1 MCYGIELKKGMVNR
15 LECTKND
22 VPSKKILN
30 IFAPIPIIRGGGGGG
45 GGGGGERGSSQC

>member
-15 LECTKND
+15 LECTKNND

-30 IFAPIPIIRGGGGGG
+30 IFAHIPIIRGG